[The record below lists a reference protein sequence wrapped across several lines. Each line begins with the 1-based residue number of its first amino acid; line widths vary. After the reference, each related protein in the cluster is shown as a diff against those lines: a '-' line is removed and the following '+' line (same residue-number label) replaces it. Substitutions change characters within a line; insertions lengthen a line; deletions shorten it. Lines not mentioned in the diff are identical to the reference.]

1 MKRLLMASLAVALVV
16 VGCGNSGDEAETSGG
31 EPAAGES
38 APLATERDDNCTNLT
53 QGTFVQLI
61 AADDFFGP
69 DCIIVKSTATLS
81 LRNVGVRDHNFSIS
95 EGDFGTSPWTI
106 HLGDVAKGKTMEMK
120 EPIGE
125 VLEPGT
131 YEFFCSL
138 HSVGMDGVIEVV
150 QALDA

>member
-1 MKRLLMASLAVALVV
+1 MNRLLMASLAMTLVV
-16 VGCGNSGDEAETSGG
+16 TACGGSGDEQEASGTDPVAAEA
-31 EPAAGES
+31 PA
-38 APLATERDDNCTNLT
+38 TQRDDNCVNLT
-53 QGTFVQLI
+53 QASFVQLL

-81 LRNVGVRDHNFSIS
+81 LRNVGMRDHNFSIS

-106 HLGDVAKGKTMEMK
+106 HLGDVPKGKTVAMK
-120 EPIGE
+120 EPIGDI
-125 VLEPGT
+125 LEPGT

-138 HSVGMDGVIEVV
+138 HSAGMDGVIEVV